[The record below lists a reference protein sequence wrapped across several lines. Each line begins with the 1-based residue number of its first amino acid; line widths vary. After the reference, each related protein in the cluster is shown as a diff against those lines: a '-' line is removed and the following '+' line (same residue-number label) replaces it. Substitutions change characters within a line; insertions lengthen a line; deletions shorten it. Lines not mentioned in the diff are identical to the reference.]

1 MKMKQVSLAALCLIL
16 LLGMTAFQSAS
27 APITDAPVDA
37 AWTGST
43 SRGHSMSFT
52 VSSGGTQWSTFKL
65 KTDFVAS
72 NCGASGT
79 MEITV
84 PGPGSISG
92 NQFSYTSSTFSFTG
106 QFTSASAASGTYSFT
121 NRQIVIGIPY
131 PPYVC
136 YYYLTQSGTWS
147 ASTPLPSPGEFNKSG
162 PAAGATNV
170 SLNPTLIWNT
180 SAYAD
185 NYQYCIDTVD
195 NNDCDTLWEPNPG
208 TSNTSI
214 GITGLAA
221 ETTYYWQVRAVNS
234 TGATMADGNAW
245 WSFRTTGLLTLRST
259 GAQDGWVLESSESS
273 NKGGTMNS
281 AATTL
286 RLGDDAAKKQ
296 YRSILSFATGAAL
309 PDEAVITK
317 VTLKIKKQG
326 VVGGGNPAATFG
338 GFILDVRKGTFGM
351 PALQITDWQTAAN
364 KSYGPFKPALVGG
377 WYSFDLS
384 AAKAYINKLSMLSG
398 LTQIRLRFKLD
409 DNNNALANYLSV
421 FSGNAPAASR
431 PQLIIEYYTP

>member
-1 MKMKQVSLAALCLIL
+1 M
-16 LLGMTAFQSAS
+16 
-27 APITDAPVDA
+27 
-37 AWTGST
+37 
-43 SRGHSMSFT
+43 
-52 VSSGGTQWSTFKL
+52 
-65 KTDFVAS
+65 
-72 NCGASGT
+72 
-79 MEITV
+79 
-84 PGPGSISG
+84 
-92 NQFSYTSSTFSFTG
+92 
-106 QFTSASAASGTYSFT
+106 
-121 NRQIVIGIPY
+121 
-131 PPYVC
+131 
-136 YYYLTQSGTWS
+136 
-147 ASTPLPSPGEFNKSG
+147 
-162 PAAGATNV
+162 
-170 SLNPTLIWNT
+170 
-180 SAYAD
+180 
-185 NYQYCIDTVD
+185 
-195 NNDCDTLWEPNPG
+195 WEPNPG

-273 NKGGTMNS
+273 NKGGTMN

-317 VTLKIKKQG
+317 VTLKIKQQG
-326 VVGGGNPAATFG
+326 IVGGGNPAATFG
-338 GFILDVRKGTFGM
+338 GFILDVRKGTFGT

-377 WYSFDLS
+377 WYSFNLT